1 MQAPR
6 PPQSQQK
13 RLEHLEK
20 ENRQLQRQVEQGRFK
35 NKRLQKRLERLEQ
48 DLEKARRTIHRQA
61 APFSKGEPKAEPKT
75 PGRKGGSDFGEP
87 SFRPVPQRVDE
98 VLAAPLSRR
107 CPCGG
112 TVQVKRT
119 ESQYQEDI
127 VRRTGDEHFSAPTC
141 QNDKTAELLC
151 SLAVVRRF
159 DIEVGYCQC
168 CGARAQG
175 RHPLQTSDALGAA
188 KVQVGPETLVL
199 GAHLNKQMGLS
210 LGHTA
215 RVLQS
220 GYGLEFSRGGIYKAL
235 ARLASKAEP
244 TDHGPALRLCLS
256 EDKYGLRKS
265 LRAKGLLLTARKSIV
280 NWVDETGWRVGG
292 HSQWLWV
299 AVSERVTVYSI
310 LPGRGSAQLKQ
321 ILGADYDGWLLHDGL
336 RCYSSLDQACHQT
349 CLTHLI
355 RRCTEMGERATTA
368 AAQFPWQVKT
378 LLQQALWL
386 GDRYEGQEVTPHGW
400 AVATGR
406 LEAAMDRLLDQD
418 YRTASNKRL
427 AKHLRQQRDYLF
439 TFLHCPGLE
448 GTNNRAERAIRPA
461 VIARKVWGGN
471 RTWNGANVQQI
482 LMSVLRT
489 FHQQGKDAFASLV
502 ELLRIPGHKILEIVP
517 ALA

>member
-1 MQAPR
+1 MQALR
-6 PPQSQQK
+6 SPQSQQE
-13 RLEHLEK
+13 RLDQLEK
-20 ENRQLQRQVEQGRFK
+20 ENRQLQRQVEQGRLK
-35 NKRLQKRLERLEQ
+35 NKRLKKRLERLEQ
-48 DLEKARRTIHRQA
+48 DLEKARRAIRRQA
-61 APFSKGEPKAEPKT
+61 APFSKGKPKAEPKA
-75 PGRKGGSDFGEP
+75 PGRKGGSDFGEA
-87 SFRPVPQRVDE
+87 SFRSVPERVDE
-98 VLAAPLSRR
+98 ILPALVSRR

-119 ESQYQEDI
+119 EPQYQEDI
-127 VRRTGDEHFSAPTC
+127 VRRT
-141 QNDKTAELLC
+141 
-151 SLAVVRRF
+151 VVRRF

-188 KVQVGPETLVL
+188 KVQVGPEALVL

-215 RVLQS
+215 RVLQT

-235 ARLASKAEP
+235 ARLAGKAEP
-244 TDHGPALRLCLS
+244 T
-256 EDKYGLRKS
+256 YQ
-265 LRAKGLLLTARKSIV
+265 GLLRTARQSIV

-299 AVSERVTVYSI
+299 AESERVTVYSI
-310 LPGRGSAQLKQ
+310 LPGRGSEQLKQ
-321 ILGADYDGWLLHDGL
+321 ILGADYDGWLVHDGL
-336 RCYSSLDQACHQT
+336 RCYSRLDKAHHQT

-355 RRCTEMGERATTA
+355 RRCKEMAEKATQA
-368 AAQFPWQVKT
+368 AARFPLQVKT
-378 LLQQALWL
+378 LLQQALL
-386 GDRYEGQEVTPHGW
+386 LDHRYECQEVSPHGL

-406 LEAAMDRLLDQD
+406 LEAAMDRLLNQT
-418 YRTASNKRL
+418 YHTASNKRL
-427 AKHLRQQRDYLF
+427 AKHLRQQREYLF
-439 TFLHCPGLE
+439 TFLLCPGLE
-448 GTNNRAERAIRPA
+448 GTNCRAERAIRPA

-502 ELLRIPGHKILEIVP
+502 KLLRLPGHKLLEIVP